1 MTAFIQRCLSLTLV
15 LTSLICPLLG
25 SAEDA
30 SPTTQPA
37 QDARLPI
44 EELRVFAEAFDRIS
58 RAYVEEIDDKA
69 LLERAIKGLLSE
81 LDPHSAFLD
90 ADSFNDLQET
100 TTGNYGGLG
109 IEIGRQDGVI
119 KVVTPMDDTPASRAG
134 ILPGDLIIEL
144 DGQTVRSLG
153 VNQAVDVMRGEPGS
167 EVTLTVLRE
176 GESQPIEVTLVRE
189 VINVSSVRSRL
200 LEPGFGYL
208 RIAQFQAD
216 TGAEAGEAITK
227 MHDLTPLKGLVLDLR
242 NNPGGVL
249 QAAVAVSDLFLNQG
263 TIVYTEGRL
272 DPANMVYEATGRTL
286 MPDLPLVVLI
296 NEGSASASE
305 IVAGALQDHRRAL
318 LLGTATFGKGSV
330 QTVLPLTNEKAI
342 KLTTALYF
350 TPNGR
355 SIQAE
360 GIQPDLR
367 VERSTVTRVRSNP
380 FAVQEKDLPGH
391 LSAPEGTQSSEQSK
405 PDLSAKAQDNLAGWN
420 EDFQLTEALN
430 LLKGLN
436 ILSAASAM
444 PSAVTPRDQTDS
456 E

>member
-216 TGAEAGEAITK
+216 TGAEAGDAIAK
-227 MHDLTPLKGLVLDLR
+227 MNDLTPLKGLVVDLR

>member
-1 MTAFIQRCLSLTLV
+1 MTAFTQRCLSLTLV
-15 LTSLICPLLG
+15 LTSLLCPLMG

-30 SPTTQPA
+30 SPSNQPA

-58 RAYVEEIDDKA
+58 RAYVEEVDDKA
-69 LLERAIKGLLSE
+69 LLEKAIKGLLSE

-216 TGAEAGEAITK
+216 TGAEAGDAIAK
-227 MHDLTPLKGLVLDLR
+227 MNDLTPLKGLVLDLR

>member
-119 KVVTPMDDTPASRAG
+119 KVVTPMDDTPSSRAG

-405 PDLSAKAQDNLAGWN
+405 SEMNAKAQDNLTGWN

-444 PSAVTPRDQTDS
+444 PATVTIRDQGDS